1 MAAVEKPHQS
11 DGIPATDELRA
22 LARSVLSIF
31 MVPPDED
38 RLFSPLDAIIVR
50 SSKAFAEICL
60 TLRSNLTGLLS
71 TISMPYAMA
80 DRSAHGR
87 HWQRIRTAASIRSLM
102 LDAEPGESK
111 EALDLRREWEALARA
126 RPEMESFLR
135 STEGRD
141 AIARDTLQ
149 FLEGVRTD
157 GALVEAAHELV
168 LQGVVLCWG
177 AFEVFARD
185 CFISYLNAN
194 PGCSLALLADPVAKR
209 RFELSKVSLETLAEH
224 KFDLSGRMGTFL
236 ARQQDLSDVYSVK
249 SVYHA
254 LFPNSTKLSDVLG
267 DPDLRVLSLRRNLIV
282 HQRGIVDEIYAAET
296 NCTQGL
302 RERLKVSPK
311 DIEIHLKTVVNAA
324 VSILDSISDA

>member
-11 DGIPATDELRA
+11 DGIPASDELRA
-22 LARSVLSIF
+22 LARSLLSTF
-31 MVPPDED
+31 MVPPDEE

-50 SSKAFAEICL
+50 STKAFAEICL
-60 TLRSNLTGLLS
+60 TLRSNLKGLLS

-80 DRSAHGR
+80 NRSAHDR
-87 HWQRIRTAASIRSLM
+87 QWQRIRTAARIRSLM
-102 LDAEPGESK
+102 LYAEPGESE
-111 EALDLRREWEALARA
+111 EALELRREREALARA
-126 RPEMESFLR
+126 RPEMENFLL
-135 STEGRD
+135 SIEGRD
-141 AIARDTLQ
+141 AVVRDTLQ

-157 GALVEAAHELV
+157 DALVEAASELV

-194 PGCSLALLADPVAKR
+194 PARSLALLADPVAKR

-254 LFPNSTKLSDVLG
+254 LFPSNAKLSDILS
-267 DPDLRVLSLRRNLIV
+267 DPGLRILSLRRNLIV
-282 HQRGIVDEIYAAET
+282 HQRGIVDETYAGET
-296 NCTQGL
+296 NCTQSL
-302 RERLKVSPK
+302 RERLKVSP
-311 DIEIHLKTVVNAA
+311 DDLEIHLKTVVSAA
-324 VSILDSISDA
+324 VSILDSVSDA